1 MIKYIYEVT
10 MIDYRIK
17 TFLKLCETMNYRK
30 TAEQLNMTQPA
41 VTQHIHFLENEYK
54 CKLFIYDR
62 HTLQI
67 TKEGILLK
75 NYSENLLYQEEK
87 LLEQMEIAKQKE
99 YAIGATKTIGEY
111 VITEKIAEY
120 LKTPTNNILIE
131 IDNTNRLL
139 NKLQKGE
146 LDFALIEGF
155 FDRNEFGSEIYKS
168 EPFVG
173 VCSNTHHFA
182 NKTIPLES
190 AFSETLFIR
199 EKGSGTRTI
208 LEQVL
213 AEQNYTTSNFMR
225 NICISN
231 FGLMSQLIR
240 ENLGITFAYEA
251 ILKSQPYL
259 SPFYIDGLNIVR
271 DFNYVYLDNPNSI
284 SIVNK
289 FKEIL

>member
-1 MIKYIYEVT
+1 MISYIYEVA

-67 TKEGILLK
+67 TKEGVLLK

-87 LLEQMEIAKQKE
+87 LLEQMEIAKQKD

-111 VITEKIAEY
+111 VITDKIAEY

-155 FDRNEFGSEIYKS
+155 FDRNEFGSEIYKC
-168 EPFVG
+168 EPFFG
-173 VCSNTHHFA
+173 VCSNTHHLA
-182 NKTIPLES
+182 NRTVPLEC

-225 NICISN
+225 KICISN

-251 ILKSQPYL
+251 ILKNQPYL
-259 SPFYIDGLNIVR
+259 SPFYIEGLNIVR

>member
-1 MIKYIYEVT
+1 

-17 TFLKLCETMNYRK
+17 TFLTLCETMNYRK
-30 TAEQLNMTQPA
+30 TAEKLNMTQPA

-62 HTLQI
+62 HTLEI
-67 TKEGILLK
+67 TKEGVLLK
-75 NYSENLLYQEEK
+75 NYGENLLFQEEK
-87 LLEQMEIAKQKE
+87 LLEQMEISKQKE
-99 YAIGATKTIGEY
+99 YCIGATKTIGEY
-111 VITEKIAEY
+111 VITDKITEY

-139 NKLQKGE
+139 NKLKKGE

-168 EPFVG
+168 ENFVG
-173 VCSNTHHFA
+173 ICSNTHRFA
-182 NKTIPLES
+182 NKTISLDTS
-190 AFSETLFIR
+190 FSETLFIR

-213 AEQNYTTSNFMR
+213 AEQNYTTNNFMR

-231 FGLMSQLIR
+231 FGLMSQLIK
-240 ENLGITFAYEA
+240 ENLGITFAYKS
-251 ILKSQPYL
+251 ILKNQTYL
-259 SPFYIDGLNIVR
+259 SPFYIKGLDIVR
-271 DFNYVYLDNPNSI
+271 NFNYVFLDNPKSI
-284 SIVNK
+284 EIVNK
-289 FKEIL
+289 FKNIL

>member
-1 MIKYIYEVT
+1 
-10 MIDYRIK
+10 
-17 TFLKLCETMNYRK
+17 
-30 TAEQLNMTQPA
+30 MTQPA

-67 TKEGILLK
+67 TKEGVLLK

-87 LLEQMEIAKQKE
+87 LLEQMEIAKQKD

-111 VITEKIAEY
+111 VITDKIAEY

-251 ILKSQPYL
+251 ILKNQPYL
-259 SPFYIDGLNIVR
+259 SPFYIEGLNIVR